1 MDASRMQKL
10 LAISLI
16 LIALGLLLFVLG
28 LNNIIPFNVTTI
40 VVIIASIFSLVTGIA
55 LFADSR
61 G

>member
-1 MDASRMQKL
+1 MQKL